1 MSQSGTE
8 SVFAPIVHLLTTSVA
23 DTAPSPCTTPPMAFV
38 RVDLENYDVVSS
50 GIDVFQQAMES
61 EPSTRCPESHVSTD
75 TPSDQQYLSQK
86 DGHDD
91 DLFSKGLPCTGKEIS
106 DAGLEG
112 FGNTPTSVDDANWM
126 PIAPFP

>member
-1 MSQSGTE
+1 
-8 SVFAPIVHLLTTSVA
+8 
-23 DTAPSPCTTPPMAFV
+23 MAFV
-38 RVDLENYDVVSS
+38 RVDLENYDVVPS
-50 GIDVFQQAMES
+50 GIGVFQQAMES
-61 EPSTRCPESHVSTD
+61 EPSSRCPESHVSTD

-91 DLFSKGLPCTGKEIS
+91 DLFSKGLPCTGKDIS

-126 PIAPFP
+126 PIAPFPSSMLALSLPPNESYDAKMCISEMPNGEAKGHL